1 MCKDINIAKFDDF
14 LAKKFDLG
22 ENNHHKSNQFTIS
35 TNRLVTKKGDITN
48 LNL

>member
-1 MCKDINIAKFDDF
+1 LCKDINIAKFDDF